1 MTEKKKHQKQTPA
14 SAGKRKPASAG
25 KRIYAK
31 PPDLTRASDAELEEF
46 AEWFFR
52 QLCDELDIK
61 GNGTKGAPGTG
72 DVPTD
77 GKGA

>member
-61 GNGTKGAPGTG
+61 GNGTKGTG